1 MYNFKRA
8 RLINSSCPFFL
19 KKNKMDVYRY
29 VAESNPIGAQG
40 IIESF
45 GYEHANTSD
54 MGLSQLVA
62 RVGEPALK
70 KVMESHPDKEIIL
83 EMFSQTNTTKCGC
96 GCGNFKNEG
105 FLNANG
111 GGEIAKEKESS
122 NSSMIAQQT
131 NAMILV
137 SALFIFTALMI
148 KK

>member
-1 MYNFKRA
+1 
-8 RLINSSCPFFL
+8 
-19 KKNKMDVYRY
+19 MDVYKY
-29 VAESNPIGAQG
+29 VAESNPMVAQG

-45 GYEHANTSD
+45 GYEHANTPD

-70 KVMESHPDKEIIL
+70 KVIENHPDKEIIL
-83 EMFSQTNTTKCGC
+83 ELFSKDCTC
-96 GCGNFKNEG
+96 KNNSER

-111 GGEIAKEKESS
+111 GGEVVKEKENTSS
-122 NSSMIAQQT
+122 NMIAQQT

-137 SALFIFTALMI
+137 SALFIFTALII

>member
-1 MYNFKRA
+1 
-8 RLINSSCPFFL
+8 
-19 KKNKMDVYRY
+19 MDVYKY
-29 VAESNPIGAQG
+29 VAESNPIGTQG

-45 GYEHANTSD
+45 GYEHANTPD

-70 KVMESHPDKEIIL
+70 KVMENHPDKEIIL
-83 EMFSQTNTTKCGC
+83 EMFGTNQDTTCKCGC
-96 GCGNFKNEG
+96 NSKRHEG

-111 GGEIAKEKESS
+111 GEVAKEKEST
-122 NSSMIAQQT
+122 SSMIAQQT

>member
-1 MYNFKRA
+1 
-8 RLINSSCPFFL
+8 
-19 KKNKMDVYRY
+19 MDVYKY
-29 VAESNPIGAQG
+29 VAENNPMVAQG

-45 GYEHANTSD
+45 GYEHANTPD

-70 KVMESHPDKEIIL
+70 KVMENHPDKEIIL
-83 EMFSQTNTTKCGC
+83 ELFSVEKDCNC
-96 GCGNFKNEG
+96 KNNRGYDG

-111 GGEIAKEKESS
+111 GEVVKEKEST
-122 NSSMIAQQT
+122 NSIIAQQT